1 MIDVPNVKSDPFV
14 PLDVFPAVDLGP
26 ACDARS
32 HLKHPEFFLG
42 VLVDRPGMVGER
54 RARADEAH
62 VAFQNIDGLRQLV
75 DRRGADDPS
84 DLRHAAVAFAAVY
97 ARACVLRVDHHRA
110 EFVHIKCL
118 VVFAESHLL
127 EDDRSL
133 GLQFDRDSRDQ
144 KYGPQDQQNAGRDD
158 DIKASLDVVLIHVLF
173 LC

>member
-84 DLRHAAVAFAAVY
+84 D
-97 ARACVLRVDHHRA
+97 VLRVDHHRA

-133 GLQFDRDSRDQ
+133 GFQFDRYCRDQ

-158 DIKASLDVVLIHVLF
+158 DIEASLNVVLIHALF